1 MANDDD
7 DKNLLF
13 FALFIKDL
21 MRSVWDRFRR
31 EEREVCFIVRHFFLF
46 SFMTLWCGPLKKGLV
61 EY

>member
-13 FALFIKDL
+13 FLLFISLAEHDKDL
-21 MRSVWDRFRR
+21 KR
-31 EEREVCFIVRHFFLF
+31 ERGVCFIVRHFFLF